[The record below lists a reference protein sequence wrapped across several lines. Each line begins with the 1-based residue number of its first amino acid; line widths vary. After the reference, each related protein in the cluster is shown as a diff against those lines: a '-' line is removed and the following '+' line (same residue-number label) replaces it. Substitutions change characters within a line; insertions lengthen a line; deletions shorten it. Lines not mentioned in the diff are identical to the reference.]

1 VIAANELRFVEAV
14 KLLQNYSMIERLED
28 LKSYTMHAVVHRW
41 ASHMQ
46 DNNQREKFMQL
57 AMMVVGYSVPED
69 TAKEYWILQRRLLP
83 HANSCLYWIMEF
95 ESFFRREGQFDKE
108 STEVN
113 NIRVGLDA
121 SSWLGYLYNC
131 QGKLK
136 EAEEMYQHALR
147 GCEKALG
154 QDHTSTLN
162 TVNNLGNLYADQ
174 GKLKEAEEMYQPA
187 LKGKE
192 KALGLDH
199 TSTLDTVNN
208 LGSLYADQ
216 GNPKEAE
223 EMYQRALKGYE
234 KTVGSSHQKYKL
246 VVQAI
251 HSLQSQGNISRSISS
266 YIRLDT
272 Y

>member
-1 VIAANELRFVEAV
+1 MIAANELRFVEAV

-174 GKLKEAEEMYQPA
+174 GKLKEAEEMYQ
-187 LKGKE
+187 
-192 KALGLDH
+192 
-199 TSTLDTVNN
+199 
-208 LGSLYADQ
+208 
-216 GNPKEAE
+216 
-223 EMYQRALKGYE
+223 RALKGYE